1 MESIAASFT
10 LLGLIIYL
18 KGRERMRNNH
28 RFGAV
33 LLWVGLLGATA
44 LGMLAKES
52 AVMLPVY
59 ALVLEWVL
67 FQGRDSTG
75 RWDSRIWV
83 LFTVVLIIP
92 AIIGI
97 AWLLPSILSG
107 DAYANRPFDLSERLW
122 TECRVLWS
130 YINWILLPRLT
141 TLSLYHDAYPLSQ
154 GWLNPATTITS
165 ALGLL
170 VLIGSVLWLRSR
182 RPLVTLGILWFLVG
196 HLLVSTVV
204 PLELVYEHRNY
215 LPSLGMILA
224 FTSLIIIRQSSQPV
238 LATARI
244 VFIFGV
250 IVLFGFL
257 TFLRASTWSDPL
269 LLAWTEASNQPQS
282 PRANYEF
289 GNTLTMLSPD
299 PSTPQFSKGMESFE
313 YAAKLPG
320 AGLLPDQALVLL
332 SSKHGLPTNNYWWER
347 MRRKISSQPLAAQ
360 DITALYNLVDC
371 RIKSVCPLNDDELAQ
386 TLSLAVKKQQNSA
399 EILTIYAN
407 FTVNITHD
415 YLLAL
420 KLMQRSV
427 ALEPLKIQYW
437 KNLATLQIA
446 LKEANSAKASISR
459 IRELSSEGTDQ
470 VILESLEAVYS
481 NTFTQ

>member
-1 MESIAASFT
+1 
-10 LLGLIIYL
+10 
-18 KGRERMRNNH
+18 
-28 RFGAV
+28 
-33 LLWVGLLGATA
+33 
-44 LGMLAKES
+44 
-52 AVMLPVY
+52 
-59 ALVLEWVL
+59 
-67 FQGRDSTG
+67 
-75 RWDSRIWV
+75 
-83 LFTVVLIIP
+83 
-92 AIIGI
+92 
-97 AWLLPSILSG
+97 
-107 DAYANRPFDLSERLW
+107 
-122 TECRVLWS
+122 
-130 YINWILLPRLT
+130 
-141 TLSLYHDAYPLSQ
+141 
-154 GWLNPATTITS
+154 
-165 ALGLL
+165 
-170 VLIGSVLWLRSR
+170 
-182 RPLVTLGILWFLVG
+182 
-196 HLLVSTVV
+196 
-204 PLELVYEHRNY
+204 
-215 LPSLGMILA
+215 MILA